1 MKNIIILIGVSG
13 SGKSTLGKALSK
25 KLGILFIDGDDFH
38 SLDNIEKMK
47 KSIPLND
54 KDRKPWLIKL
64 SEKIFESHKNGLVV
78 ACSALKEKYRE
89 QLVRFVP
96 KKNILW
102 VVLDCE
108 IKELKKRMQK
118 RSHFMPVDLL
128 ESQIKIFEKPKNA
141 FYLISSLTIEEQIKK
156 IHRELGK

>member
-13 SGKSTLGKALSK
+13 SGKSTLGKALSE

-64 SEKIFESHKNGLVV
+64 SKKIFESRNNGVIL

-89 QLVRFVP
+89 LLVRFVP
-96 KKNILW
+96 KKKILW

-108 IKELKKRMQK
+108 IEELKKRMQI
-118 RSHFMPVDLL
+118 RRHFMPVDLL

-156 IHRELGK
+156 IQSELGK

>member
-13 SGKSTLGKALSK
+13 SGKSTLGKALSE

-38 SLDNIEKMK
+38 SLENIEKMK

-108 IKELKKRMQK
+108 IKELKKRMK
-118 RSHFMPVDLL
+118 IRSHFMPVDLL

>member
-13 SGKSTLGKALSK
+13 SGKSTLGEVLSK

-38 SLDNIEKMK
+38 SLDNIKKMK

-54 KDRKPWLIKL
+54 KDRKSWLIKL
-64 SEKIFESHKNGLVV
+64 SKKIFESRNNGVIV

-89 QLVRFVP
+89 LLVKFVP

-108 IKELKKRMQK
+108 IEELKKRMQI
-118 RSHFMPVDLL
+118 RGHFMPVDLL

-156 IHRELGK
+156 IQRELGK

>member
-13 SGKSTLGKALSK
+13 SGKSTLGKALSEK
-25 KLGILFIDGDDFH
+25 IGKLFIDGDDFH

-54 KDRKPWLIKL
+54 EDRKPWLIKL
-64 SEKIFESHKNGLVV
+64 SKKIFESRNNGVIL

-89 QLVRFVP
+89 LLVRFVP
-96 KKNILW
+96 KKKILW

-108 IKELKKRMQK
+108 IEELKKRMQI
-118 RSHFMPVDLL
+118 RRHFMPVDLL

-156 IHRELGK
+156 IQSELGK

>member
-13 SGKSTLGKALSK
+13 SGKSTLGKALSE

-64 SEKIFESHKNGLVV
+64 SKKIFESHFNGVIV

-89 QLVRFVP
+89 LLVRFVP
-96 KKNILW
+96 KKIY
-102 VVLDCE
+102 
-108 IKELKKRMQK
+108 
-118 RSHFMPVDLL
+118 S
-128 ESQIKIFEKPKNA
+128 
-141 FYLISSLTIEEQIKK
+141 
-156 IHRELGK
+156 G

>member
-1 MKNIIILIGVSG
+1 M
-13 SGKSTLGKALSK
+13 
-25 KLGILFIDGDDFH
+25 
-38 SLDNIEKMK
+38 
-47 KSIPLND
+47 
-54 KDRKPWLIKL
+54 
-64 SEKIFESHKNGLVV
+64 

-89 QLVRFVP
+89 LLVRFVP

>member
-13 SGKSTLGKALSK
+13 SGKSTLGKALSE

-64 SEKIFESHKNGLVV
+64 SKKIFESHINGVVV

-89 QLVRFVP
+89 LLVRFVP

-128 ESQIKIFEKPKNA
+128 ESQIKTFEKPKNA
-141 FYLISSLTIEEQIKK
+141 FYLISSLTIGEQIKK

>member
-13 SGKSTLGKALSK
+13 SGKSTLGEVLSK

-38 SLDNIEKMK
+38 SPNNIEKMK

-64 SEKIFESHKNGLVV
+64 SKKIFESHKNGVVV

-89 QLVRFVP
+89 LLVRFVP

-141 FYLISSLTIEEQIKK
+141 FYLVSSLTIEEQIKK

>member
-13 SGKSTLGKALSK
+13 SGKSTLGKALSE

>member
-13 SGKSTLGKALSK
+13 SGKSTVGKALSE

-64 SEKIFESHKNGLVV
+64 SKKIFESPMKFLAPPLPSPSSAHLLLTHHMASKRTNQASRCLRS
-78 ACSALKEKYRE
+78 CS
-89 QLVRFVP
+89 Q
-96 KKNILW
+96 
-102 VVLDCE
+102 VLTLPTQGYSWCWFSAS
-108 IKELKKRMQK
+108 RW
-118 RSHFMPVDLL
+118 H
-128 ESQIKIFEKPKNA
+128 
-141 FYLISSLTIEEQIKK
+141 LIWS
-156 IHRELGK
+156 

>member
-156 IHRELGK
+156 IQSELGK